1 VLILHTSKGIIFSFI
16 FEGYMG
22 FFFFLVVFVRCNIRD
37 GATNYTEL
45 VKNIT
50 GVEAIIYV
58 GGIDQSM
65 EGESADKPSIDLP
78 DVQKELLVALKG
90 LKVPLIEVIC
100 TGCYC

>member
-1 VLILHTSKGIIFSFI
+1 VLL
-16 FEGYMG
+16 
-22 FFFFLVVFVRCNIRD
+22 LVVFVRCNIRD

-45 VKNIT
+45 VENIT

-58 GGIDQSM
+58 GGISQSM
-65 EGESADKPSIDLP
+65 EGEGGDKSGIDLP

-100 TGCYC
+100 TGSYC